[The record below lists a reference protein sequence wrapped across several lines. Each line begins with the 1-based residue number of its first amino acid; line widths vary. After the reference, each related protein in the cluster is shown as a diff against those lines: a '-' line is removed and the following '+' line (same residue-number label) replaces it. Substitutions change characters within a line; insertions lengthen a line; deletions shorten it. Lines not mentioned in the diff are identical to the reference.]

1 MKRLKS
7 ISFALALMLGISG
20 AVFSTVQAM
29 PKQGSPTYDW
39 TSTAIAP
46 LNPSS
51 NLANATVSAA
61 TTHFG
66 CSTGP
71 RVCANGT
78 LHSGSGAPTAQIK
91 QP

>member
-7 ISFALALMLGISG
+7 VSFALALMLGISG
-20 AVFSTVQAM
+20 AVFTSVQANA
-29 PKQGSPTYDW
+29 KQTSPTYDW
-39 TSTAIAP
+39 RSSAVAP

-51 NLANATVSAA
+51 TLANATVAAA

-66 CSTGP
+66 CSTGATI
-71 RVCANGT
+71 CATGT
-78 LHSGSGAPTAQIK
+78 LHSGSGPNQQTIK